1 MLSKH
6 HLTTTGLE
14 SILSYKTAMNFGES
28 DKLKLLFP
36 NIISI
41 KRPLVEMSN
50 VKLNPFWV
58 TGFIEGEGS
67 FHINTNKNTHKMRP
81 VFSMGLNQRDKPL
94 LVRINNFFNEIG
106 SVYTS
111 DSNNSA
117 DLRIFKLSNFN
128 SFINHFSIYPLTGF
142 KLYNFTIWCKIVK
155 LLENNALT
163 PETIDKIN
171 DLKIK

>member
-41 KRPLVEMSN
+41 KRPRPLVEMSN

-58 TGFIEGEGS
+58 TGFIEGVRSGS
-67 FHINTNKNTHKMRP
+67 FHINTNKNGT
-81 VFSMGLNQRDKPL
+81 QA
-94 LVRINNFFNEIG
+94 NETC
-106 SVYTS
+106 V
-111 DSNNSA
+111 
-117 DLRIFKLSNFN
+117 
-128 SFINHFSIYPLTGF
+128 
-142 KLYNFTIWCKIVK
+142 
-155 LLENNALT
+155 
-163 PETIDKIN
+163 
-171 DLKIK
+171 

>member
-1 MLSKH
+1 M
-6 HLTTTGLE
+6 
-14 SILSYKTAMNFGES
+14 GER
-28 DKLKLLFP
+28 FP
-36 NIISI
+36 I
-41 KRPLVEMSN
+41 
-50 VKLNPFWV
+50 
-58 TGFIEGEGS
+58 GS
-67 FHINTNKNTHKMRP
+67 PRQMRP

-111 DSNNSA
+111 DSNNSSLA
-117 DLRIFKLSNFN
+117 SQEDLRIFKLSNFN

-155 LLENNALT
+155 LLENNALGST

-171 DLKIK
+171 DLKSKLNK